1 MITKE
6 EYQNLIKAEAEKKYP
21 KQYPGY
27 YNEEVAEDIQE
38 ARNKQEAYI
47 DLAMDKLW
55 PMVDALQ
62 KIESLPHDKVGTTP
76 QTCGG
81 CIARAALE
89 NLRKHA

>member
-21 KQYPGY
+21 NPMSVAY
-27 YNEEVAEDIQE
+27 YNLREERQE
-38 ARNKQEAYI
+38 ARNKREAYI
-47 DLAMDKLW
+47 DLAMEKMW